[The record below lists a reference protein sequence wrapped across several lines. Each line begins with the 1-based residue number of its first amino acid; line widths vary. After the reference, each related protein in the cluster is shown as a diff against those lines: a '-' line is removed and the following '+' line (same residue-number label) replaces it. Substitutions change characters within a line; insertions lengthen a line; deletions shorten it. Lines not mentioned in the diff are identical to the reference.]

1 MQNKDQMIRIA
12 KSFGLIA
19 LLFVGV
25 RFFGALPCILGY
37 LAGRFVYSK
46 LRVQY
51 PAGVLPLVAGI
62 AVCVAVALVVSI
74 GFSIALGGVLQ
85 TSQ

>member
-25 RFFGALPCILGY
+25 RFFGALPCLFGY
-37 LAGRFVYSK
+37 LSGRFIYNR
-46 LRVQY
+46 LRTQN
-51 PAGVLPLVAGI
+51 PASALPLVAGFVVG
-62 AVCVAVALVVSI
+62 AAVAVVTSF
-74 GFSIALGGVLQ
+74 GFAMLLGGVLQ
-85 TSQ
+85 AN